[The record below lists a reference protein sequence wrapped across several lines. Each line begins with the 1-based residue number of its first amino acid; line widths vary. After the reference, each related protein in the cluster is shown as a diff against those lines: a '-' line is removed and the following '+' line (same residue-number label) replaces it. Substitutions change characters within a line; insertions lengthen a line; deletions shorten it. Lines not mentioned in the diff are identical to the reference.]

1 MKELQEK
8 YTLPEGWIWT
18 SIGEISILSSG
29 GTPDRGNRNYFNGN
43 IPWVK
48 SGELNH
54 NIILDTAEKISD
66 LAIEHSSA
74 KIIPS
79 GTLLIA
85 LYGSTVGKLAFL
97 GVPAATNQAVASLI
111 TTDSLEKK
119 YLYYYLLINRDRL
132 LQMRIGGAQP
142 NISQK
147 ILSNFRIPIPMQ
159 DEQLKIVLKIEEL
172 LSSLEKSKEQ
182 LKEVLQKLAAYQQ
195 SILKT
200 AFKSSNFSNFK
211 KLNKILLFIG
221 SGTTPKGGKQVYV
234 DEGIIFLRSQ
244 NIQRYKLS
252 LTDVAY
258 ITPTMHDK
266 MRRSQINPFDVLLN
280 ITGASIGR
288 CTYIPEGFKEANVNQ
303 HVCILRPDLEKINHK
318 FLSLYLNS
326 PNAQNNIMSIQTGA
340 TRQGLNYSQIR
351 EISVPMP
358 SLEEQE
364 KIVQH
369 LEQKSTIG
377 VKLSENIKSD
387 LVRIENLR
395 KAILLKAFN
404 GELVEQ
410 NNNKEDANIYF
421 SKLLNEKKSFINKVN
436 EDKKKNPKIKVM
448 VEKLKSIIEI
458 LEATPTSISASELWS
473 LSEHRD
479 NIDGFYAELKK
490 LVEVGSVIEVIP
502 RKGKESFLKLVS
514 NHED

>member
-1 MKELQEK
+1 
-8 YTLPEGWIWT
+8 
-18 SIGEISILSSG
+18 
-29 GTPDRGNRNYFNGN
+29 
-43 IPWVK
+43 
-48 SGELNH
+48 
-54 NIILDTAEKISD
+54 
-66 LAIEHSSA
+66 
-74 KIIPS
+74 
-79 GTLLIA
+79 
-85 LYGSTVGKLAFL
+85 
-97 GVPAATNQAVASLI
+97 
-111 TTDSLEKK
+111 
-119 YLYYYLLINRDRL
+119 
-132 LQMRIGGAQP
+132 
-142 NISQK
+142 
-147 ILSNFRIPIPMQ
+147 
-159 DEQLKIVLKIEEL
+159 
-172 LSSLEKSKEQ
+172 
-182 LKEVLQKLAAYQQ
+182 
-195 SILKT
+195 
-200 AFKSSNFSNFK
+200 
-211 KLNKILLFIG
+211 
-221 SGTTPKGGKQVYV
+221 
-234 DEGIIFLRSQ
+234 
-244 NIQRYKLS
+244 
-252 LTDVAY
+252 
-258 ITPTMHDK
+258 
-266 MRRSQINPFDVLLN
+266 
-280 ITGASIGR
+280 
-288 CTYIPEGFKEANVNQ
+288 
-303 HVCILRPDLEKINHK
+303 
-318 FLSLYLNS
+318 
-326 PNAQNNIMSIQTGA
+326 
-340 TRQGLNYSQIR
+340 
-351 EISVPMP
+351 MP

>member
-1 MKELQEK
+1 MNFKESQK
-8 YTLPEGWIWT
+8 LPKGWIWT
-18 SIGEISILSSG
+18 TIGEIAILSSG
-29 GTPDRGNRNYFNGN
+29 GTPDRSVLSYYKGRNA
-43 IPWVK
+43 WVK
-48 SGELNH
+48 SGELNYD
-54 NIILDTAEKISD
+54 IISDTEEKISD
-66 LAIEHSSA
+66 LAIDNSSA
-74 KIIPS
+74 KIVPS

-97 GVPAATNQAVASLI
+97 GIPATTNQAVASII
-111 TTDSLEKK
+111 TTNSFEKK
-119 YLYYYLLINRDRL
+119 YLYYYLLINRDSL
-132 LQMRIGGAQP
+132 LQMRVGGAQP

-147 ILSNFRIPIPMQ
+147 ILSNFQIPVPTQ
-159 DEQLKIVLKIEEL
+159 GEQLMIVLKIEEL
-172 LSSLEKSKEQ
+172 LSSLEKSKQQ
-182 LKEVLQKLAAYQQ
+182 LKDVLQKLAVYQQ

-200 AFKSSNFSNFK
+200 AFESSSSQVE
-211 KLNKILLFIG
+211 KLNNILLFIG

-244 NIQRYKLS
+244 NIHKYGLS
-252 LTDVAY
+252 ITDVAF
-258 ITPTMHDK
+258 ITPEMHDK
-266 MRRSQINPFDVLLN
+266 MKRSQINPYDVLLN

-303 HVCILRPDLEKINHK
+303 HVCILRPDLEKINYK

-351 EISVPMP
+351 EILVPVP

-377 VKLSENIKSD
+377 VKLSESIKGD
-387 LVRIENLR
+387 LIRIENLR

-404 GELVEQ
+404 GDLVEQ
-410 NNNKEDANIYF
+410 YNNEEDVNLYF

-436 EDKKKNPKIKVM
+436 DDKKKNPKVKVM
-448 VEKLKSIIEI
+448 AEKVKSIIE
-458 LEATPTSISASELWS
+458 LLQGAPNSISASELWS
-473 LSEHRD
+473 LSEHKD

-490 LVEVGSVIEVIP
+490 LVEAGSVIEVTP
-502 RKGKESFLKLVS
+502 RQGKESFLKLVRS
-514 NHED
+514 NED